1 MRAIRGAGPETTASR
16 ERGTVCKTLRDATG
30 DGAHQRTG
38 DRPARR
44 EFRAARRLLCLGE
57 GRASARRT
65 HTPVPRPA
73 QARPSARGDARYRM
87 GCVRRLRLCHRSR
100 GSAGAAVSMTWGLS
114 SGCSRAH
121 AVGLRTGGA
130 TARTRCLRLRLRAT
144 GRLRWRLG
152 CRVGASLRGSEGL
165 LGLLTR
171 FVLDRHVGQR
181 WRLGCRL
188 SASLRRSEVLL
199 GLLTRFVSIR
209 HVGQG
214 RPGLPEAHEP
224 SAGQQRAGTGIRA
237 GHSERGSRR
246 SGAARKQQDQRG
258 RAGSRSE
265 HSEQGA
271 SAHHGDSGAGLAC
284 SSGQF
289 APRSIHLLA
298 G

>member
-1 MRAIRGAGPETTASR
+1 MKIDDPAPCTSGQADAAQRA
-16 ERGTVCKTLRDATG
+16 
-30 DGAHQRTG
+30 G
-38 DRPARR
+38 DR
-44 EFRAARRLLCLGE
+44 
-57 GRASARRT
+57 
-65 HTPVPRPA
+65 
-73 QARPSARGDARYRM
+73 
-87 GCVRRLRLCHRSR
+87 RRLRPVRARRACGDAAGLAIL
-100 GSAGAAVSMTWGLS
+100 SAASGPRAGERPS

-130 TARTRCLRLRLRAT
+130 TARTRCLRLRLRAS

-152 CRVGASLRGSEGL
+152 CRLGASLRGSEGL

-171 FVLDRHVGQR
+171 FVLDRHVGLR

-188 SASLRRSEVLL
+188 GASLRRSEVLL

-246 SGAARKQQDQRG
+246 SGPARKQQDQRG

-265 HSEQGA
+265 RSEQGA
-271 SAHHGDSGAGLAC
+271 SAHQDRGAGLAC
-284 SSGQF
+284 PSGQF

-298 G
+298 S